1 MIPIEYLVP
10 DHLREVKDICI
21 LHKTVREEL
30 QPIETQILNLRKE
43 TILSTCSEDTLRQFE
58 KEYSLVP
65 LEDRKARES
74 QISSRL
80 SNTQCLTDDWLN
92 RKAWSYG
99 KCKVD
104 RDYIGEKITI
114 TYFETPIIPT
124 YLIQREL
131 DDLLPMHIIFS
142 IVVKP
147 ADEQQSTTFVHV
159 LQRDYKEV
167 ELDV

>member
-10 DHLREVKDICI
+10 DHLREVRDLKI
-21 LHKTVREEL
+21 LHDTVRDEL
-30 QPIETQILNLRKE
+30 KAIEKQLLNLRKE
-43 TILSTCSEDTLRQFE
+43 TLLSFCSEDTLRQFE

-65 LEDRKARES
+65 LENREAREQ
-74 QISSRL
+74 QIRSRL

-92 RKAWSYG
+92 KKVRSYG

-104 RDYIGEKITI
+104 RDYIGDRLTV
-114 TYFETPIIPT
+114 TYFETPIIPV

-131 DDLLPMHIIFS
+131 DDLLPMHIQLR
-142 IVVKP
+142 VEVKP
-147 ADEQQSTTFVHV
+147 LGEQQSTAFVHP

-167 ELDV
+167 NL